1 MIGAAS
7 PSDYCAGVTG
17 SATGRADSLALSVHG
32 PRGVVDLVVPA
43 GASGADV
50 AREYA
55 EQARLPGLPRL
66 CTRGGAPLPPDV
78 ALGDAGISS
87 GALLIAVGGD
97 TLDEPGGGAAPP
109 RRRHSRPDPAGSAGP
124 AVPGAPGAPRPGRLS
139 AAWFAVAAAAAVLAA
154 WAASRLGDGDLRT
167 ATVLVLGAA
176 AVVGVLPVGRFAAH
190 RAVAAPAFAGAAAY
204 VVAHDPAPE
213 RLPTVLGVAALAA
226 AVTAAVARSLGRGAD
241 EPLRVWI
248 GAGVLGFVAS
258 TGAALV
264 GFSPQVVWAV
274 LLVAAMLATRFV
286 PMLAVDVPDQYLIDL
301 ERLAVT
307 AWSARERPRGRRGRI
322 VVPRVAVASVAE
334 SGTRTVVAAAV
345 AILVVAALSAPLL
358 LVAASAP
365 VDRVGARLLVFF
377 AGAALLLAGRSYRNA
392 AARMLLR
399 LAGLAC
405 WVALAVVLLGRTGGT
420 SAGFLVG
427 AAVGV
432 AGLLVV
438 VAVALGR
445 GWRSAWWSRRAEVA
459 EGMSGAFA
467 LASVV
472 VAVGLFRR
480 LWELTGQGLGA

>member
-1 MIGAAS
+1 M
-7 PSDYCAGVTG
+7 
-17 SATGRADSLALSVHG
+17 
-32 PRGVVDLVVPA
+32 
-43 GASGADV
+43 
-50 AREYA
+50 
-55 EQARLPGLPRL
+55 
-66 CTRGGAPLPPDV
+66 
-78 ALGDAGISS
+78 
-87 GALLIAVGGD
+87 
-97 TLDEPGGGAAPP
+97 
-109 RRRHSRPDPAGSAGP
+109 
-124 AVPGAPGAPRPGRLS
+124 
-139 AAWFAVAAAAAVLAA
+139 AAAVAVLAA
-154 WAASRLGDGDLRT
+154 WSAARLGDGDEVLRT
-167 ATVLVLGAA
+167 ATVALLVGAA
-176 AVVGVLPVGRFAAH
+176 VLGVLPVGRLAAH

-248 GAGVLGFVAS
+248 AAGVVGFVAS

-286 PMLAVDVPDQYLIDL
+286 PLLAVDVPDQFLIDL

-322 VVPRVAVASVAE
+322 VVPRAAVATVAE
-334 SGTRTVVAAAV
+334 SGTRTVVAASV
-345 AILVVAALSAPLL
+345 AILAVAALSAPLL
-358 LVAASAP
+358 LLAASAP
-365 VDRVGARLLVFF
+365 VDRVGARLLVGF
-377 AGAALLLAGRSYRNA
+377 AGAALLLAGRSYRHA
-392 AARMLLR
+392 AARILLR

-405 WVALAVVLLGRTGGT
+405 WATLAVVLIGRTGGT
-420 SAGFLVG
+420 GGPGAGLLVG

-459 EGMSGAFA
+459 EGISGAFA